1 MTTLTETT
9 MRRIVRSISLAALL
23 TLATLALPNTALE
36 AQDGQPA
43 EAPEAFVPSE
53 RLPVDSAVSFPVDI

>member
-1 MTTLTETT
+1 
-9 MRRIVRSISLAALL
+9 MRRIVRSISLAVLL
-23 TLATLALPNTALE
+23 ALATLALPNRALQ
-36 AQDGQPA
+36 AQAEQPA